1 MRRMRGRRAFCP
13 RTSKTSRRRLPLPP
27 LPRLTGRGLQ
37 QQQQHQ
43 GGRRMRP
50 LNLMHTWPG
59 K

>member
-1 MRRMRGRRAFCP
+1 MRRMRGRRACCP
-13 RTSKTSRRRLPLPP
+13 RTSKTSRRRLPP

-37 QQQQHQ
+37 QQQQHRE
-43 GGRRMRP
+43 GRRMRP